1 MEQIIE
7 ALYRLA
13 ERQEVSLADLA
24 SALDV
29 AVYDDGLVQPD
40 SVADLA
46 ATIEGSLS
54 HG

>member
-1 MEQIIE
+1 MIE
-7 ALYRLA
+7 SLYGLA

-24 SALDV
+24 DALGV
-29 AVYDDGLVQPD
+29 VVYGGGLVQSD
-40 SVADLA
+40 SLADLA